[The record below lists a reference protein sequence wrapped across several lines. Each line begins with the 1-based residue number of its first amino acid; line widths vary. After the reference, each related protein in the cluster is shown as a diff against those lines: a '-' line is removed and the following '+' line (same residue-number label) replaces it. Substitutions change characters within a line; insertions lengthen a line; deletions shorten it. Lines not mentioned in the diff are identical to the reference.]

1 MLILYIYLMYIK
13 KYDQCIKVVFSQIL
27 FALND
32 VEVDHSLAIYI
43 FIDGIYYGKM
53 LWYNQA
59 NFKLAGINLTQSLI
73 TNVRNC

>member
-1 MLILYIYLMYIK
+1 MYIK

-53 LWYNQA
+53 L
-59 NFKLAGINLTQSLI
+59 
-73 TNVRNC
+73 